1 MQDHERLKTND
12 EPKETSGQEHNNGP
26 ATGLLEGVAK
36 PEESSI
42 KEEKDGPKSQ
52 HHALKEEKENLK
64 EEKEE
69 RLYQQRAALAHAK
82 AVTAQRLEQ
91 AFIGFEEILRIL
103 HSTNWKNQP
112 QVKKNM
118 AEIELICKN
127 ALLELKGL

>member
-1 MQDHERLKTND
+1 MQDNERLGANG
-12 EPKETSGQEHNNGP
+12 EGGEISGYEQDNRLTIGSLD
-26 ATGLLEGVAK
+26 GLAKSEEGT
-36 PEESSI
+36 I
-42 KEEKDGPKSQ
+42 KEEKEEPKSQ
-52 HHALKEEKENLK
+52 HLALKEEKEDLK

-103 HSTNWKNQP
+103 HSTNWRNQP